1 MQKCEESSVE
11 KEEEEKD
18 KNKSLVIQNF
28 NTSMDGK
35 EGRDDSPFTPKVI
48 QHKKVVELRQHRRI
62 NSKMSFNQRSSS
74 IHSTRS
80 NRSTATSKKMKKKSS
95 TGKRLRVMRVDQRKG
110 NDALN
115 SSDSFTSATNSPR
128 SAEFMKAFKM
138 KSKNSYECDPRLGK
152 LSSFAKIKSNR
163 KKKPKIK

>member
-1 MQKCEESSVE
+1 M
-11 KEEEEKD
+11 
-18 KNKSLVIQNF
+18 VIQNF
-28 NTSMDGK
+28 NESIEDK
-35 EGRDDSPFTPKVI
+35 EDRDDSPFTPKVI

-80 NRSTATSKKMKKKSS
+80 NRSTATSKKAKKKNSS
-95 TGKRLRVMRVDQRKG
+95 GKRLKIMRTDK
-110 NDALN
+110 NKSKDILN

-128 SAEFMKAFKM
+128 SAEFMKAFQM
-138 KSKNSYECDPRLGK
+138 KTKNSYECDSKLNK
-152 LSSFAKIKSNR
+152 LSSFAKIKSSK